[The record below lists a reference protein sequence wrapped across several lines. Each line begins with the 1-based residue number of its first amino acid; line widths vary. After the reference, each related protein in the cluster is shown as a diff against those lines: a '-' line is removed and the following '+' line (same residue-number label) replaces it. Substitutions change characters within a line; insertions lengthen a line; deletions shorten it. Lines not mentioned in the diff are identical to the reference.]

1 MHTQHLS
8 KAATMAAL
16 SLTIGAIIPVFAQ
29 EQGPE
34 RWEES
39 IQKFEQQDSLNPVEP
54 GANLFVGSSSVAIW
68 QDIADY
74 FPDHQVLNRGF
85 GGSQFSD
92 LLYYVDRVVYPY
104 KPAKIFIYEGDN
116 DLAAGDTP
124 KQIMKEAKK
133 LRKMIKKELGNTP
146 VVFISPKPSMARWD
160 MKDQY
165 EALNKMLKEYT
176 EKTENTQ
183 YADVWTPAL
192 DEDGVVLN
200 HIFKE
205 DSLHMNGEGYKIWQK
220 SLEPYLE

>member
-1 MHTQHLS
+1 MPGL
-8 KAATMAAL
+8 
-16 SLTIGAIIPVFAQ
+16 AQ

-34 RWEES
+34 RWEEA
-39 IQKFEQQDSLNPVEP
+39 IQKFEKQDSLHPVSP
-54 GANLFVGSSSVAIW
+54 GSNLFVGSSSIAIW
-68 QDIADY
+68 QDIANY

-124 KQIMKEAKK
+124 QQIMKEAKK

-176 EKTENTQ
+176 EKTEDTQ

-192 DEDGVVLN
+192 DEDGVVFN
-200 HIFKE
+200 HIFKG

>member
-1 MHTQHLS
+1 
-8 KAATMAAL
+8 MAAL

-39 IQKFEQQDSLNPVEP
+39 IQKFEKQDSLNPVEP

-160 MKDQY
+160 MKDQ
-165 EALNKMLKEYT
+165 
-176 EKTENTQ
+176 
-183 YADVWTPAL
+183 
-192 DEDGVVLN
+192 
-200 HIFKE
+200 
-205 DSLHMNGEGYKIWQK
+205 
-220 SLEPYLE
+220 